1 MGSAC
6 INGLI
11 CGSYPEDEACSG
23 CSFTECQEHAIAS
36 NSFAFSYVWTFT
48 KHCRLCDEADL
59 SSASRTSNP
68 WGIYAKTK
76 GIHLQGKFKSFI
88 RIIKR

>member
-6 INGLI
+6 SNGLI
-11 CGSYPEDEACSG
+11 CGSYPEDEACRG

-36 NSFAFSYVWTFT
+36 NSFAFSYVGTFT

-59 SSASRTSNP
+59 SSASSDSNP
-68 WGIYAKTK
+68 WGTYVKTK
-76 GIHLQGKFKSFI
+76 GIHL
-88 RIIKR
+88 

>member
-1 MGSAC
+1 MYAYYGGCAMGSAC

-11 CGSYPEDEACSG
+11 CGSYPENEACSG

-36 NSFAFSYVWTFT
+36 NSFAFSYRETFT
-48 KHCRLCDEADL
+48 KHCRLSDEADL
-59 SSASRTSNP
+59 SSASRTGNT

-76 GIHLQGKFKSFI
+76 GIHL
-88 RIIKR
+88 

>member
-1 MGSAC
+1 MYPYYGGCAMGSAC

-36 NSFAFSYVWTFT
+36 NSFAFSYSGTFT

-59 SSASRTSNP
+59 SSASITSNP

-76 GIHLQGKFKSFI
+76 GIHL
-88 RIIKR
+88 